1 MADSEAVG
9 QMADFEAVGQMADYE
24 AVGRIAAGSDGLIL
38 KVSNSLRAWMV
49 DLYIWGE
56 DF

>member
-9 QMADFEAVGQMADYE
+9 QIADYEAVGKMADSE

-38 KVSNSLRAWMV
+38 KVSNSLAWMV